1 MGFNRLRHDG
11 APKKVTLAVCQRTPR
26 QGLVMRIEHALHAAE
41 ASNNKNDLAEMLYL
55 LDMNEIDELSF
66 ELYQRLSALVS
77 KYCQQAA

>member
-11 APKKVTLAVCQRTPR
+11 APKKVTLAVCQPTPR
-26 QGLVMRIEHALHAAE
+26 QGLVMRIEYALHAAE

-66 ELYQRLSALVS
+66 ELYQR
-77 KYCQQAA
+77 